1 MSAEAILSTLELY
14 KRTICMLN
22 SKSLLNIKS
31 LCVYYKTNDL
41 KNSTIKLYL
50 FSTPKKII
58 VFDEINSKL
67 RHACSK
73 THEYMANRPTYRFKK
88 NWCSTSKS
96 DHGDKTLTMQRF
108 KTTKWSL

>member
-1 MSAEAILSTLELY
+1 
-14 KRTICMLN
+14 MLN

-50 FSTPKKII
+50 FSTPKKIF

-73 THEYMANRPTYRFKK
+73 IMKTWQIGQHTGSKKIGAVPVSLAIEMRHYLIRDLKLQSGCFK
-88 NWCSTSKS
+88 S
-96 DHGDKTLTMQRF
+96 
-108 KTTKWSL
+108 